1 MRICVC
7 ISYMLKGREFRAKGE
22 LKFMLSGLGL
32 NVRSGLI
39 VCFRL
44 GSYWFKEGRV
54 EFKNEDQEVGFLFE
68 PVASGDR
75 R

>member
-1 MRICVC
+1 
-7 ISYMLKGREFRAKGE
+7 
-22 LKFMLSGLGL
+22 MLSGLGL

-54 EFKNEDQEVGFLFE
+54 EFKNEDQEVGFSFE

-75 R
+75 W